1 MLTHGIAPALTMT
14 LLLDLKLWLIRYSA
28 LTSELQ
34 IPGTLLIQLSYPT
47 ELQRRSLKLTGK
59 LVASHTARISNC
71 SVCQQGI

>member
-1 MLTHGIAPALTMT
+1 MLTHGTAPALTMT

-34 IPGTLLIQLSYPT
+34 IPGTLLIQLSYAT
-47 ELQRRSLKLTGK
+47 ALQRRSLKLTGK
-59 LVASHTARISNC
+59 LVASHTARIRNC